1 MFWMTQS
8 DTLSSAFI
16 KIDHDLSFL
25 IRCFREVLEE
35 LGEPELARN
44 LPWQGDTPQTCLL
57 DPSERMAQAFSIAFQ
72 MLNMV
77 EENAAAQYRRAVEGE
92 HGTAYLPGL
101 WGCNLKQ
108 LRHARL
114 TERQIARA
122 MPHIRVEPTL
132 TAHPTESKR
141 STVLEHHRELYLLLF
156 KRENQMWTPL
166 EQQTIREEIK
176 TTLERLWRTGEI
188 LVKKP
193 DVPSELRS
201 ILHYLKNVFPSVLP
215 RLDTRLHQA
224 WKEAGYNPAL
234 LHDPA
239 NMPRLSFGNWVGGD
253 RDGHPFVTADVTHH
267 TLNELRQSAL
277 GILHHQLSEM
287 AAHLS
292 LVDRLQPPPALLT
305 QQMARK
311 AEQLGDH
318 RSQQAIQRNIEE
330 PWRQMVNLMIA
341 SLPADVSQT
350 GQVTLALH
358 EGSYRAA
365 ADLLDDLNV
374 LRESLIQVGAARI
387 ANTDVYHM
395 IRTVQTFG
403 FHLAALD
410 IRQNS
415 RYHEQALSQ
424 LMRAAGLNGA
434 NGPNG
439 PNGPKNADFSTWSEK
454 QRLTFLNQ
462 ELETL
467 RPFAHPTMAIG
478 PEADNVLS
486 CYRVLADHIQHYGI
500 DGIGSLI
507 VSMTRSLSDL
517 LVVYVLAREAGLFR
531 ETDEGPVCL
540 LPIVPLFETI
550 EDLQASPAILRDF
563 LTHPLTRRSLE
574 YRRKHTGAQQPIQQ
588 VMIGYS
594 DSSKD
599 GGILASQWN
608 LYCAQEQL
616 ANTGREYGTQI
627 QFFHGRGG
635 TISRGAG
642 PTHRFLA
649 ALPHSS
655 LGGRLRLTEQ
665 GEIIAQKYANLG
677 TATYNLE
684 LFLASTLGTTLMQ
697 RHTPHT
703 HHPLEPVMDRLARSS
718 RRSYETLLHTEGFLT
733 FFREATPVDVIE
745 LSSIGSRPSRRTGQR
760 SLEDLRAIPWVFSW
774 NQSRFYMPG
783 WYGVGSALEGLHMD
797 DPENFDSLKHYAQ
810 EWPLLRYIL
819 LNVDTSIESADLSLM
834 HKYASLVSDSEIR
847 DRVFT
852 MITAEFERTK
862 RMLLTIFGLPCEARR
877 PRMYKTLS
885 LRQHALETLHH
896 QQVTLLQRWRSLKQ
910 EGDIAAADTMLTHL
924 LLTVNA
930 IASGLRTTG

>member
-1 MFWMTQS
+1 MVTTISRMVDFEKV
-8 DTLSSAFI
+8 DR
-16 KIDHDLSFL
+16 DLSFVMQ
-25 IRCFREVLEE
+25 CFCEVLEE
-35 LGEPELARN
+35 LGEHEIARY
-44 LPWQGDTPQTCLL
+44 LPWIDGEEVSIPPTM
-57 DPSERMAQAFSIAFQ
+57 SIEHIAQAYSIAFQ
-72 MLNMV
+72 LLNMV
-77 EENAAAQYRRAVEGE
+77 EENASAQNRRAIEATVGLTEE
-92 HGTAYLPGL
+92 SGL
-101 WGCNLKQ
+101 WGQNLQ
-108 LRHARL
+108 RL
-114 TERQIARA
+114 KDLGLTDRQIAETLSQ
-122 MPHIRVEPTL
+122 IQVEPVL
-132 TAHPTESKR
+132 TAHPTEAKR
-141 STVLEHHRELYLLLF
+141 ATVLEHHRALYLLLV
-156 KRENQMWTPL
+156 KRENQMWTPH
-166 EQQTIREEIK
+166 EQQQIRNQVK
-176 TTLERLWRTGEI
+176 TMLELLWRTGEI
-188 LVKKP
+188 LLKKP
-193 DVPSELRS
+193 GVDSEVRNV
-201 ILHYLKNVFPSVLP
+201 IHYLRNVFPEALSWMDRRLREAWAEAGFDPELLREAHHLP
-215 RLDTRLHQA
+215 RLSIGT
-224 WKEAGYNPAL
+224 
-234 LHDPA
+234 
-239 NMPRLSFGNWVGGD
+239 WVGGD
-253 RDGHPFVTADVTHH
+253 RDGHPLVTAEVTRQ
-267 TLNELRQSAL
+267 TLRTLRLNALTLLHDRLSGLVVRLSLSGRRQPTPTRLLSRVAAL
-277 GILHHQLSEM
+277 GE
-287 AAHLS
+287 
-292 LVDRLQPPPALLT
+292 V
-305 QQMARK
+305 
-311 AEQLGDH
+311 LGEEGM
-318 RSQQAIQRNIEE
+318 QAIRRNPGE
-330 PWRQMVNLMIA
+330 PWRQMVNLMLARLPVEVSGTETVHLQEDPTRYRLA
-341 SLPADVSQT
+341 SELASDTQLLYDSLVEVGSRRVADMEVQP
-350 GQVTLALH
+350 VI
-358 EGSYRAA
+358 RA
-365 ADLLDDLNV
+365 
-374 LRESLIQVGAARI
+374 
-387 ANTDVYHM
+387 
-395 IRTVQTFG
+395 VQTFG
-403 FHLAALD
+403 FHLAVLD

-415 RYHEQALSQ
+415 RVHDQALSQ
-424 LMRAAGLNGA
+424 CMLAAGLKEGV
-434 NGPNG
+434 
-439 PNGPKNADFSTWSEK
+439 DFPHWDEAR
-454 QRLTFLNQ
+454 RLDFLNC
-462 ELETL
+462 ELATP
-467 RPFAHPTMAIG
+467 RPFTHLEDPLG
-478 PEADNVLS
+478 PDAEAVIS
-486 CYRVLADHIQHYGI
+486 CYRVLVEHLRMYGP
-500 DGIGSLI
+500 DGLGALI
-507 VSMTRSLSDL
+507 ISMTRSLSDL
-517 LVVYVLAREAGLFR
+517 LVVYVLAREARLTFTTTEGL
-531 ETDEGPVCL
+531 GCQLPV
-540 LPIVPLFETI
+540 VPLFETI
-550 EDLQASPAILRDF
+550 EDLANSPAILREF
-563 LTHPLTRRSLE
+563 LNHPVTRRSLE
-574 YRRKHTGAQQPIQQ
+574 YQRERAGAAQPVQQ